1 MEQCFF
7 TSRNNGAIDRKYRTN
22 NIASR
27 TVTRPVQVETS
38 KFVSLNLITINK
50 LLVASYSNDLKTEIE
65 ILGPKA

>member
-38 KFVSLNLITINK
+38 KFVSLNLITIHK
-50 LLVASYSNDLKTEIE
+50 LLEASYSNDLKTEIE

>member
-38 KFVSLNLITINK
+38 KFVSRNLITIHK
-50 LLVASYSNDLKTEIE
+50 LLEASYDLKTEIE